1 MRAVVIR
8 HYMYKGLIAAALA
21 TCLSC
26 SGGGSF
32 DGVSGIITVD
42 GAPVDAGTI
51 SMQPLDQKAGAPA
64 GGTIQDG
71 TFQVAGREPLLSGK
85 YTVQVQASKKTGR
98 MKKDPQRGDVVEY
111 APLTLADSPQEIEL
125 TRANAKDLELS
136 FSTGSK

>member
-8 HYMYKGLIAAALA
+8 DLKFKALIATTLA

-32 DGVSGIITVD
+32 EGVSGTITVD

-51 SMQPLDQKAGAPA
+51 SMQPLDQEAGGPA

-71 TFQVAGREPLLSGK
+71 KFQAAGRESLSSGK
-85 YTVQVQASKKTGR
+85 YTVQVQASKRTGR
-98 MKKDPQRGDVVEY
+98 MKRDPQRGDVAEY
-111 APLTLADSPQEIEL
+111 APLTLADSPKEIEL
-125 TRANAKDLELS
+125 TRANAKNLELS
-136 FSTGSK
+136 FSTGAK